1 MKYYV
6 TKSGDM
12 WDSIA
17 HSELGDCKYVDKLID
32 ANRDKAEI
40 FIFSAGVKLK
50 IPDVEKTMKV
60 DLPAWRN

>member
-1 MKYYV
+1 MKYYT
-6 TKSGDM
+6 TKSGDI

-50 IPDVEKTMKV
+50 IPDIEKKV
-60 DLPAWRN
+60 KIELPAWRS